1 MWLASRVF
9 GTVVF
14 VWVVIGALAAW
25 ERAYFQKL
33 PTDCAHVATIA
44 GVISAGPLN
53 YLGLNPRLDSCH
65 MQLPRLALG
74 ASLRLPLRPRR
85 PPSLDAVYARGPC
98 AVYNRRRRHSS
109 LGMICP
115 VEFENRLTQ
124 TAQAAPDPVSTK
136 RGQAQR
142 NAFQHR

>member
-65 MQLPRLALG
+65 MQLA
-74 ASLRLPLRPRR
+74 RPN
-85 PPSLDAVYARGPC
+85 G
-98 AVYNRRRRHSS
+98 
-109 LGMICP
+109 
-115 VEFENRLTQ
+115 
-124 TAQAAPDPVSTK
+124 
-136 RGQAQR
+136 
-142 NAFQHR
+142 